1 MLVKNVLV
9 LRVLLLLVVVVVVLL
24 VLMVLVLPSPAQQ
37 GKRGGRAQQRFA
49 MPGSAFDDFSVLF

>member
-1 MLVKNVLV
+1 MLVKIL
-9 LRVLLLLVVVVVVLL
+9 LVLLLLLL

-49 MPGSAFDDFSVLF
+49 MLFSAFDDFSVLF